1 MRYALCE
8 EGEVTPMEIY
18 LMQHGPNL
26 SKDED
31 PEEPLSPD
39 GKRQVSK
46 AARAIKK
53 MGLKFDVI
61 IASPK
66 TRSQQTAALV
76 AEAVGFPV
84 ESIVKT
90 EKVKA
95 MTPAD
100 ETIAY
105 LKQFDEKNSILIAG
119 HLPSLA
125 EVASALLSSGS
136 KATIQFERGGIGRI
150 DVEKLPTHE
159 GKLRW
164 YLTPAQL
171 NLMAEGTE
179 HGA

>member
-1 MRYALCE
+1 
-8 EGEVTPMEIY
+8 MEIY

-31 PEEPLSPD
+31 AEEPLSPE
-39 GKRQVSK
+39 GKNLVATS
-46 AARAIKK
+46 ARAIKR
-53 MGLKFDVI
+53 MGLQFDVI
-61 IASPK
+61 IASSK
-66 TRSQQTAALV
+66 TRSKQTAELV
-76 AEAVGFPV
+76 AEAVGFAVGEIV
-84 ESIVKT
+84 ET

-95 MTPAD
+95 MTPAE

-105 LKQFDEKNSILIAG
+105 LAQFADKSSLLIAG

-125 EVASALLSSGS
+125 EVASALLTSGP

-150 DVEKLPTHE
+150 DVDELPTHE

-164 YLTPAQL
+164 YLTPVQL
-171 NLMAEGTE
+171 ELIAEGIE